1 MLHFTPVAPINTT
14 DVSTQTN
21 SIYIVTSTIS
31 DSPDTPINPV
41 SSNYPTDQTQSG
53 NITNMTATEWINN
66 LYNFPALSQGLASQ
80 VIPGETV
87 RRFQNMQEM
96 LTNFRGSAIDNT
108 GMNETLRNVIR
119 VLAVIESA
127 INHSRHEE
135 LAREVCLRLRRFLES
150 VATYTKN
157 EFNRILG
164 RLNQFQAMV
173 NSTNLPIT
181 TSLAITANSRM
192 NIKFFVRYDDHIPLI

>member
-1 MLHFTPVAPINTT
+1 
-14 DVSTQTN
+14 
-21 SIYIVTSTIS
+21 
-31 DSPDTPINPV
+31 
-41 SSNYPTDQTQSG
+41 
-53 NITNMTATEWINN
+53 
-66 LYNFPALSQGLASQ
+66 
-80 VIPGETV
+80 
-87 RRFQNMQEM
+87 M

-192 NIKFFVRYDDHIPLI
+192 NIKFFVRYDDHIPLINVFRTSDRMIDIPLASISPSIPNYVDRPYQNTQLRRPSISESVESHRGSIQWIFRQLFKVSSCKCPVWYAYCLD

>member
-1 MLHFTPVAPINTT
+1 
-14 DVSTQTN
+14 
-21 SIYIVTSTIS
+21 
-31 DSPDTPINPV
+31 
-41 SSNYPTDQTQSG
+41 
-53 NITNMTATEWINN
+53 
-66 LYNFPALSQGLASQ
+66 
-80 VIPGETV
+80 
-87 RRFQNMQEM
+87 MQEM

-173 NSTNLPIT
+173 NSTNLPIQLL
-181 TSLAITANSRM
+181 SLSQPTRA
-192 NIKFFVRYDDHIPLI
+192 

>member
-80 VIPGETV
+80 VIPG
-87 RRFQNMQEM
+87 
-96 LTNFRGSAIDNT
+96 
-108 GMNETLRNVIR
+108 
-119 VLAVIESA
+119 
-127 INHSRHEE
+127 
-135 LAREVCLRLRRFLES
+135 
-150 VATYTKN
+150 
-157 EFNRILG
+157 
-164 RLNQFQAMV
+164 
-173 NSTNLPIT
+173 
-181 TSLAITANSRM
+181 
-192 NIKFFVRYDDHIPLI
+192 